1 MASSSAS
8 TTIPKNPGRV
18 QSRIT
23 TNRWSMFEAEYSPPD
38 SMNSSESASAG
49 GRLLRNR
56 SARDA
61 RLRWISGRRRYER
74 AAEERES
81 EKGDPGACP
90 DSRAEGGHTRDRGRR
105 AAIIGGTRATFK
117 KMSRHDSP
125 NPADL
130 PGSPERLR
138 RRGGSKEG
146 GRSAGC
152 AFGDGR
158 RDFLET

>member
-1 MASSSAS
+1 MASSSAA
-8 TTIPKNPGRV
+8 TTIPKSTGRV
-18 QSRIT
+18 QARLT
-23 TNRWSMFEAEYSPPD
+23 PAGWWMFEAESSPRD
-38 SMNSSESASAG
+38 SMNSSESASTG

-61 RLRWISGRRRYER
+61 RLRRIPGRSRCER

-90 DSRAEGGHTRDRGRR
+90 DSRAEGGHTRDRGLR
-105 AAIIGGTRATFK
+105 AAIIGGTCATFK

-125 NPADL
+125 NTADL

-138 RRGGSKEG
+138 RREGSTE
-146 GRSAGC
+146 C
-152 AFGDGR
+152 AHSPGR
-158 RDFLET
+158 RFERAGGHP